1 MEVRCPMERNTR
13 CYRPSMEGATAAT
26 ERGPEQMRAVMTAY
40 VRAMHKAYL
49 DATEPM
55 TLGDRARLPL
65 LAPDRFIVAA
75 IGTRYLHVLGTTQ
88 SLPAPTG
95 QEIQLDDSLGDLRW
109 SLRFFDPLIAPQLGL
124 VDESERP
131 EPLQV
136 REALGIRS
144 VVYHLSVPPGGGLTS
159 HHAQHA
165 GTGLAHSHAAADRDF
180 ASIAALVAT
189 KVPLVREMQSAHIN
203 QLATAHLLL
212 AQALVGADVIT
223 AGATNFDDVRR
234 QTLTALRST
243 AS

>member
-1 MEVRCPMERNTR
+1 M
-13 CYRPSMEGATAAT
+13 
-26 ERGPEQMRAVMTAY
+26 
-40 VRAMHKAYL
+40 
-49 DATEPM
+49 
-55 TLGDRARLPL
+55 
-65 LAPDRFIVAA
+65 
-75 IGTRYLHVLGTTQ
+75 
-88 SLPAPTG
+88 
-95 QEIQLDDSLGDLRW
+95 
-109 SLRFFDPLIAPQLGL
+109 
-124 VDESERP
+124 
-131 EPLQV
+131 

-189 KVPLVREMQSAHIN
+189 KVPLVREMQSAHLN

>member
-1 MEVRCPMERNTR
+1 
-13 CYRPSMEGATAAT
+13 
-26 ERGPEQMRAVMTAY
+26 
-40 VRAMHKAYL
+40 
-49 DATEPM
+49 M

-75 IGTRYLHVLGTTQ
+75 IGTRYLHVLGTTEP
-88 SLPAPTG
+88 LPAPTG
-95 QEIQLDDSLGDLRW
+95 QEVQLNDSLGDLRW

-124 VDESERP
+124 IDEPERP

-144 VVYHLSVPPGGGLTS
+144 VVYHLSVRPGGGLTP

-180 ASIAALVAT
+180 ASIAALVST

-212 AQALVGADVIT
+212 AHALVGADVIT
-223 AGATNFDDVRR
+223 AGATDFDEVRR
-234 QTLTALRST
+234 QTLSALRST
-243 AS
+243 AP